1 MILASQKNLK
11 ELEVWREFF
20 EKGLNQ
26 KGFHEL
32 FRAVKKIGKGSFATV
47 YLVKKMENDKY
58 YAVKS
63 FSKEVLYAEKKGKE
77 SLIN

>member
-1 MILASQKNLK
+1 M
-11 ELEVWREFF
+11 
-20 EKGLNQ
+20 
-26 KGFHEL
+26 
-32 FRAVKKIGKGSFATV
+32 KKIGKGSFATV
-47 YLVKKMENDKY
+47 YLVKKIEDEKY